1 MKQLGF
7 KNLLLISIIILVGL
21 SVSITSY
28 VSYVNE
34 KKVLTDLVMKQNS
47 DYVKQQAK
55 LIESQLNGKA
65 IGLARV
71 ANLYDNLGP
80 EGPTA
85 KFVKLA
91 DTIAFSMD
99 LNSSV
104 VAFEN
109 GDGYWNQLGD
119 NWPEYK
125 FKGDITGEG
134 YYQLARRTSSSAT
147 TEPYGT
153 TDYWISIVHRIKN
166 GMISVDMKLDF
177 LNNLVKDAA
186 QTPGRIAMILNHDS
200 TVLASS
206 SKVVVTK
213 KLATSYPWFKDAIQ
227 ATISTDSNV
236 QPYQLNGVD
245 KLLFSHRIQV
255 ADKFWYYTLG
265 LDTDVAFASL
275 YEAQR
280 EIVIS
285 TIFAIMISVA
295 LAYALLQILYR
306 PILALKNTITELS
319 QGNGDLTQRLT
330 VNSNDDLGQMADG
343 INRFIG
349 SLQAMM
355 LQIKDVTTALNNNV
369 DKLKAQSEHN
379 TSILDGHV
387 QETELVVAAIEEM
400 NATAGSMATD
410 IANTAQLTHDANN
423 AGYESKHTVT
433 QAQET
438 VAELVIDVEN
448 SVGSV
453 SDMSHKTEGINSILS
468 VIGGI
473 AEQTNLLALN
483 AAIEAARAGEQGRG
497 FAVVADEV
505 RNLASRTKSSTEE
518 IEIALANLLKGNQI
532 VVDSMG
538 ITKDRCQQAADGAG
552 QVAVSLDT
560 MTGIVSEIND
570 LSTQVAAAA
579 EEQSSVTQEVSKN
592 MTAISDIV
600 GELDQNGKQAV
611 AEINGIDDINQQ
623 LTEIISRFK
632 V

>member
-1 MKQLGF
+1 ML
-7 KNLLLISIIILVGL
+7 
-21 SVSITSY
+21 
-28 VSYVNE
+28 E
-34 KKVLTDLVMKQNS
+34 
-47 DYVKQQAK
+47 
-55 LIESQLNGKA
+55 
-65 IGLARV
+65 
-71 ANLYDNLGP
+71 LYDDLGP
-80 EGPTA
+80 EGSTE

-91 DTIAFSMD
+91 NTIAYSMD

-125 FKGDITGEG
+125 FKGDITGES
-134 YYQLARRTSSSAT
+134 YYQLARRTQSSAT

-153 TDYWISIVHRIKN
+153 TDYWISIVHQIKN

-177 LNNLVKDAA
+177 LNNLVKDTA

-206 SKVVVTK
+206 SKVVASK
-213 KLATSYPWFKDAIQ
+213 KLASSYPWFEQAIL
-227 ATISTDSNV
+227 ATISTESNV

-265 LDTDVAFASL
+265 LDTDVAYASL
-275 YEAQR
+275 YEAQK
-280 EIVIS
+280 EILIS
-285 TIFAIMISVA
+285 TVIAIVVSVA
-295 LAYALLQILYR
+295 LAYMLLQMLYR
-306 PILALKNTITELS
+306 PILALKQTITELS

-343 INRFIG
+343 INRFIA
-349 SLQAMM
+349 SLQTMM

-369 DKLKAQSEHN
+369 GQLKAQSEHN
-379 TSILDGHV
+379 TNILDGHV

-400 NATAGSMATD
+400 NATAGSMAND
-410 IANTAQLTHDANN
+410 IANTAQLTQEANN

-433 QAQET
+433 KAQET
-438 VAELVIDVEN
+438 VAELVMDVEN

-453 SDMSHKTEGINSILS
+453 SDMSHKTEGINSILG

-518 IEIALANLLKGNQI
+518 IEIALANLLKGNQL

-538 ITKDRCQQAADGAG
+538 ITKDRCQQTADGAG

-570 LSTQVAAAA
+570 ISTQVAAAA

-600 GELDQNGKQAV
+600 GELDQNGKQA
-611 AEINGIDDINQQ
+611 AEEINSIDGINQQ
-623 LTEIISRFK
+623 LTDIISRFK